1 MTFWRYARPVSD
13 AVPGP
18 AVTGRMLAELHAV
31 LREYPGDL
39 PLLAPPLNDIPHG
52 LARIECAGHTLAASD
67 VRWLRD
73 VCDQLLPQLRGPA
86 GPLRP
91 LHGDAHAH
99 NLIPTADG
107 LLWNDFGDTCK
118 GRRSPGT

>member
-1 MTFWRYARPVSD
+1 
-13 AVPGP
+13 
-18 AVTGRMLAELHAV
+18 
-31 LREYPGDL
+31 
-39 PLLAPPLNDIPHG
+39 
-52 LARIECAGHTLAASD
+52 
-67 VRWLRD
+67 

-107 LLWNDFGDTCK
+107 LLWNDFEDTCK
-118 GRRSPGT
+118 GPIAWDLSGVIGDEGEVAAAYPNAPDSMTLEPYRQARRLHATVWVYALLPEVPEWAELAEGMLVDLRSHV